1 MQDSSKK
8 ALVNFLASQS
18 FKTVLDVPSGS
29 GWLKKMLP
37 PNNIMDGIDL
47 FEEKPLGYRN
57 FWKYD
62 LDDGLP
68 EINESY
74 DLICCCEGIE
84 HVGNPL
90 LLLRSFYKLLN
101 VGGQL
106 IITTPNIWYP
116 QSRLQFLL
124 RGFFPSFPSLVDK
137 QIHFGHHMHI
147 TPWSYPQLYLYLK
160 LAGFGMP
167 DLINE
172 PLSKPKHSFERLV
185 GLPSM
190 FYCKGKLKKSKTEE
204 EREFW
209 RIAGTSGS
217 RLGHHLIVLAE
228 KVKT

>member
-84 HVGNPL
+84 HVG
-90 LLLRSFYKLLN
+90 K
-101 VGGQL
+101 
-106 IITTPNIWYP
+106 
-116 QSRLQFLL
+116 
-124 RGFFPSFPSLVDK
+124 PSFV
-137 QIHFGHHMHI
+137 
-147 TPWSYPQLYLYLK
+147 TP
-160 LAGFGMP
+160 
-167 DLINE
+167 LI
-172 PLSKPKHSFERLV
+172 L
-185 GLPSM
+185 
-190 FYCKGKLKKSKTEE
+190 
-204 EREFW
+204 
-209 RIAGTSGS
+209 
-217 RLGHHLIVLAE
+217 
-228 KVKT
+228 